1 MFVTRTGGVCVLAF
15 ALLAISAPAQAQILY
30 TVEDLGTLGGPI
42 NEAYDI
48 APDNRAVGR
57 VLDATLAAKAVLWND
72 NGAQNLN
79 GASTAAGEARAIA
92 SNGLIA
98 GSLGNL
104 ATLWNNNGKPTPLN
118 PMNGHIG
125 SRGWDVNASGLVI
138 GWSVNSVGDPT
149 AAQWIDGILTPLDV
163 NHSWAFAVNDAGQ
176 IIGRRDLETG
186 REARLWHNGKGVTLP
201 DDNATLSSAT
211 SITPRTIITGGACMP
226 LSPTTCAMHSVVWL
240 GSAHDMTIL
249 IDFPGALEQNAWA
262 ANDRGAI
269 VGNIAFDFDGQNVR
283 GIMWRLPDQPPI
295 DLNTLID
302 PASGWTV
309 QSAQAINH
317 RGTIAGYGTNT
328 GLAGRRAILLH
339 PVNPSDI
346 TGDAMVDVDD
356 LIAVILAWGACP
368 EAAPCPADL
377 NGDGQVDVDDLIQV
391 ILSWE

>member
-1 MFVTRTGGVCVLAF
+1 
-15 ALLAISAPAQAQILY
+15 
-30 TVEDLGTLGGPI
+30 
-42 NEAYDI
+42 
-48 APDNRAVGR
+48 
-57 VLDATLAAKAVLWND
+57 
-72 NGAQNLN
+72 
-79 GASTAAGEARAIA
+79 
-92 SNGLIA
+92 
-98 GSLGNL
+98 
-104 ATLWNNNGKPTPLN
+104 
-118 PMNGHIG
+118 
-125 SRGWDVNASGLVI
+125 
-138 GWSVNSVGDPT
+138 
-149 AAQWIDGILTPLDV
+149 
-163 NHSWAFAVNDAGQ
+163 
-176 IIGRRDLETG
+176 
-186 REARLWHNGKGVTLP
+186 
-201 DDNATLSSAT
+201 
-211 SITPRTIITGGACMP
+211 
-226 LSPTTCAMHSVVWL
+226 MHSVVWL